1 MEIPRTRNECVCAS
15 SELTHTHPK
24 SSGSVC
30 VRHPPITPRRAHTEV
45 RAARG
50 GCVRVPDAQTH
61 TLRFLPGGK
70 RTEARREQS
79 PYGNEFVL
87 SVRSVRTAL

>member
-1 MEIPRTRNECVCAS
+1 MRSPKTLNECVCAS

-30 VRHPPITPRRAHTEV
+30 VRHPPITPRG
-45 RAARG
+45 ARTQSARRPV
-50 GCVRVPDAQTH
+50 CVRVTDTQTH
-61 TLRFLPGGK
+61 TLRFLPGQERPEG
-70 RTEARREQS
+70 RREQS

-87 SVRSVRTAL
+87 PVRPRRTAH